1 MGSCP
6 SVPLFLRSVRSEDEK
21 DRKLGGGV
29 SAPLAFA
36 KAALALLPIE
46 DEEGEY
52 DFFLLGTTEAA
63 MESKYEEWRGV
74 AVVREVG

>member
-1 MGSCP
+1 M
-6 SVPLFLRSVRSEDEK
+6 PLSLRSVRSEDEK

-29 SAPLAFA
+29 SAPFA
-36 KAALALLPIE
+36 KAALAPLPIE
-46 DEEGEY
+46 EEDGEC